1 MMKLEQFNEVPD
13 DAGYLGYLV
22 LPKENVR
29 RLHSAAESVQAMLDD
44 GSLGAAFGG
53 GDDRTVDYA
62 VTVFDAL
69 KEATGDVS
77 REFRH
82 TSPFLRYRREF
93 FGFYETAGRLR
104 ALVMNLWGGRPV
116 NLSALFQG
124 ADEHHTR
131 IALECIASYTQYGEN
146 DTFFMTL
153 ADEINELPP
162 VREVSA

>member
-1 MMKLEQFNEVPD
+1 MMELERFDCAAN
-13 DAGYLGYLV
+13 DAGYQGYLV

-29 RLHSAAESVQAMLDD
+29 RLQAAAERVQ
-44 GSLGAAFGG
+44 GTLGAAFGA
-53 GDDRTVDYA
+53 GDDRTVDHVA
-62 VTVFDAL
+62 TVFDAL

-77 REFRH
+77 RELRH
-82 TSPFLRYRREF
+82 ASPFLRYRREF
-93 FGFYETAGRLR
+93 FGYYETAGRLR
-104 ALVMNLWGGRPV
+104 ALVMNLYCGRPA

-153 ADEINELPP
+153 ADEINDLPP

>member
-1 MMKLEQFNEVPD
+1 MMTTIFTDTPD
-13 DAGYLGYLV
+13 DAGYLGFLV
-22 LPKENVR
+22 LPKENVE
-29 RLHSAAESVQAMLDD
+29 RLHSAANRLQAMLDD
-44 GSLGAAFGG
+44 GSLGAAFGE
-53 GDDRTVDYA
+53 GDERTANYA

-69 KEATGDVS
+69 KEASGAVS
-77 REFRH
+77 REFRY
-82 TSPFLRYRREF
+82 TSPFLRYRSEF
-93 FGFYETAGRLR
+93 FGHYETAGRLR
-104 ALVMNLWGGRPV
+104 ALVMNLYCGRPA